1 MNFAVL
7 DGRSNRGAA
16 WRAACLGALLSAS
29 INCTPARSQA
39 TAPGLS
45 SAPAPAS
52 ADVGQAPET
61 SEEDIRDIRGPKA
74 VAGGWPLSALI
85 IGVILL
91 AAAGFAVWHWRG
103 RVKRVRA
110 LTLTEQTLQRLEAT
124 RPLMQ
129 PATAREFGIAASEIV
144 RTYIERKFDVVATQ
158 RTTEEFLQSLLQD
171 THAALTGYRLLLGD
185 FLQQCDFVKFAGV
198 SLTSPDME
206 SLFQSARKFV
216 LETGQPATA

>member
-1 MNFAVL
+1 M
-7 DGRSNRGAA
+7 SPPSPP
-16 WRAACLGALLSAS
+16 AL
-29 INCTPARSQA
+29 SQTIA
-39 TAPGLS
+39 
-45 SAPAPAS
+45 
-52 ADVGQAPET
+52 
-61 SEEDIRDIRGPKA
+61 EDIRDIRGPKA
-74 VAGGWPLSALI
+74 LPGGWPLSVLI
-85 IGVILL
+85 IGAILL
-91 AAAGFAVWHWRG
+91 AAAGFAFWHWRG

-171 THAALTGYRLLLGD
+171 THAALAGYRPLLGD

-198 SLTSPDME
+198 SLTAPDME

-216 LETGQPATA
+216 LETGQPAAA